1 VKKINIIANKSYI
14 SNLLLAPVRYNLKK
28 FKSENITININYVIS
43 EKNLSSDVLI
53 IFSKPII
60 ELVQEKEEVFQ
71 ETGPIIQFLKKARSF
86 AGKLIWFDSTDGAG
100 MPHFEVM
107 PYIDL
112 YFKGLMYKDKT
123 IYKKELYGG
132 RLFTDYYHRNN
143 SIIDENE
150 IRPFHPLEDKY
161 LHKLKLSW
169 TLGLGDI
176 YNLANIMRR
185 KITSKFV
192 DYLPANYNFKFVS
205 PSTKRSIDVFLKFS
219 ATVERNTVSY
229 HRKIV
234 LDRIKKIGHENVKLN
249 IYTGANGRSYIDLLK
264 GDFFSF
270 KKYHRVMSNSKLII
284 GPFSYGDINGRDYES
299 IINGTLLLKPDI
311 SYIDVYPNLLINEET
326 YLPFDWDLK
335 NLNLDMINKIIIEDT
350 RRIEL
355 VKNAQKRYKS
365 YFSKQGLDQFCHRF
379 IQLCDN

>member
-1 VKKINIIANKSYI
+1 
-14 SNLLLAPVRYNLKK
+14 
-28 FKSENITININYVIS
+28 
-43 EKNLSSDVLI
+43 
-53 IFSKPII
+53 
-60 ELVQEKEEVFQ
+60 
-71 ETGPIIQFLKKARSF
+71 
-86 AGKLIWFDSTDGAG
+86 
-100 MPHFEVM
+100 M
-107 PYIDL
+107 
-112 YFKGLMYKDKT
+112 
-123 IYKKELYGG
+123 
-132 RLFTDYYHRNN
+132 
-143 SIIDENE
+143 
-150 IRPFHPLEDKY
+150 
-161 LHKLKLSW
+161 
-169 TLGLGDI
+169 
-176 YNLANIMRR
+176 
-185 KITSKFV
+185 
-192 DYLPANYNFKFVS
+192 
-205 PSTKRSIDVFLKFS
+205 
-219 ATVERNTVSY
+219 SY

>member
-1 VKKINIIANKSYI
+1 MKKINIIANKSYI
-14 SNLLLAPVRYNLKK
+14 SNLLLAPVRYNLQK
-28 FKSENITININYVIS
+28 FKSENILININYGIS
-43 EKNLSSDVLI
+43 EFFLSSDVLI

-86 AGKLIWFDSTDGAG
+86 TGKLIWFDSTDGAG

-112 YFKGLMYKDKT
+112 YFKGLMYKDKS
-123 IYKKELYGG
+123 IYKKGLYGG

-150 IRPFHPLEDKY
+150 IKPFYPLEDKY

-192 DYLPANYNFKFVS
+192 DYLPTNYDFKFVS

-219 ATVERNTVSY
+219 ALVERNTVSY

-234 LDRIKKIGHENVKLN
+234 LDRIKKIGHENLNLN
-249 IYTGANGRSYIDLLK
+249 IYSGANGRSYFDLFK

-270 KKYHRVMSNSKLII
+270 KKYHRVMSNSKIII

-379 IQLCDN
+379 IQLCKN